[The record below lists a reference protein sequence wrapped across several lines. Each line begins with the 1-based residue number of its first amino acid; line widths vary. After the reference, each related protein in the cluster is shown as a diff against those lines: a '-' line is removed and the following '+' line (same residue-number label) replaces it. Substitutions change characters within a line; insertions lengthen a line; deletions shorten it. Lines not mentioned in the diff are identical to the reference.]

1 MRHFN
6 DRNLKVKPGKLSY
19 LQINSYRPISLISVI
34 MKSYENVIYN
44 RLQHAL
50 ENNDNNSYDD
60 FTGNN
65 YAYRQKTGV
74 QDAYR
79 ELEDILREYRETDPR
94 NENEELAVISIDL
107 AFAFDTVA

>member
-1 MRHFN
+1 
-6 DRNLKVKPGKLSY
+6 
-19 LQINSYRPISLISVI
+19 

-50 ENNDNNSYDD
+50 ENDDNNSYDD

-79 ELEDILREYRETDPR
+79 EFEDILASCSVNRPRIRFRHSGMEIHIRNIRKNEYT
-94 NENEELAVISIDL
+94 
-107 AFAFDTVA
+107 

>member
-6 DRNLKVKPGKLSY
+6 DRNLKVIEKPGKSSY
-19 LQINSYRPISLISVI
+19 LQINSYRPISLISVM

-50 ENNDNNSYDD
+50 ENDDNNSYDD

-79 ELEDILREYRETDPR
+79 EFEDILSQYRETDPQK
-94 NENEELAVISIDL
+94 EDEELAVVSIDL
-107 AFAFDTVA
+107 HPPSTQ

>member
-1 MRHFN
+1 M
-6 DRNLKVKPGKLSY
+6 
-19 LQINSYRPISLISVI
+19 

-50 ENNDNNSYDD
+50 ENDDVKSYDD

-79 ELEDILREYRETDPR
+79 EFEDILSQYRETKPEK
-94 NENEELAVISIDL
+94 ENDELAVVSIDL
-107 AFAFDTVA
+107 ASAFDTVKWDSIFDTLEK